1 VKKIIYCTIF
11 LLLTLSFILPNPS
24 YAGNT
29 GISGFDA
36 MTLKLPS
43 DGSGTFSISGSRS
56 LKQGQP
62 HFGLNANYAYHLIK
76 LSINNRNQW
85 IVNYLLGGNIDAA
98 VGLFDFLSLGVDIPY
113 AFLENLKNINT
124 LTSYKEVSFGDIRLD
139 VKGQILEDKSWHPGI
154 AIIPS
159 VFFPTGNTRR
169 FTGNMGYRYQGLLVL
184 DKTIGPV
191 YISINGGYRFL
202 KKKTIITRIINDQI
216 LYGLGLAVH
225 LPVWNKS
232 LAIIAEANGASV
244 VRNFSKN
251 TTSIEAIGGLRKTF
265 KNGLRID
272 VAGGGGIVK
281 SLGTPA
287 YRIMAGLAYTRP
299 MEEKVEPKAL
309 HINETVYFKSDGQG
323 VATKYMDTLRGVGEN
338 LSADKSA
345 GVLVTGYTD
354 SRGRK
359 AYNEK
364 LSLERANTVEKHLF
378 YFGADENQVEATG
391 MGPTNFIAPNNT
403 REDRAQNRRVTIES
417 R

>member
-1 VKKIIYCTIF
+1 MREIVYCTIF
-11 LLLTLSFILPNPS
+11 VLLTLILAISTPS

-43 DGSGTFSISGSRS
+43 DGSGTFSITGSRG

-62 HFGLNANYAYHLIK
+62 HFGINANYAYHLIN

-85 IVNYLLGGNIDAA
+85 IVNYLVGGNIDAA
-98 VGLFDFLSLGVDIPY
+98 VGLFDFLSLGVDVPY
-113 AFLENLKNINT
+113 AFLENLKNITT
-124 LTSYKEVSFGDIRLD
+124 LTSYNEVSFGDIRLD

-159 VFFPTGNTRR
+159 IFFPTGNTRR
-169 FTGNMGYRYQGLLVL
+169 FTGNMGYRYQGLLVI

-191 YISINGGYRFL
+191 YISLNGGYRFV
-202 KKKTIITRIINDQI
+202 KRKTIITRTIDDQM
-216 LYGLGLAVH
+216 LYGLGLAVQ
-225 LPVWNKS
+225 LPIWSKS
-232 LAIIAEANGASV
+232 LSIIAEANGSSV
-244 VRNFSKN
+244 VRNFSKG

-265 KNGLRID
+265 KNGLRLD

-287 YRIMAGLAYTRP
+287 YRIMAGLGYTRP
-299 MEEKVEPKAL
+299 MEKKVEPKQI
-309 HINETVYFKSDGQG
+309 HINETVYFKTDGKGVSPTSMDALRNIGGSLSSDK
-323 VATKYMDTLRGVGEN
+323 A
-338 LSADKSA
+338 A

-364 LSLERANTVEKHLF
+364 LSLERAQTVEKHLL
-378 YFGADENQVEATG
+378 YFGADKDQVEAVG
-391 MGPTNFIAPNNT
+391 LGPTNFIEPNNT
-403 REDRAQNRRVTIES
+403 REGRAKNRRVTIES